1 MILYEWGLLVIR
13 ACHLPIHCECVL
25 DLASSHCV
33 FCHSRW
39 KVSVLY
45 VIHWNWCLVQ
55 DVLKHWDHFV
65 HVYTLP
71 LGNASKWEWSIQSSR
86 CVLKYTYVSP
96 FLLQCVLYQPPLYAV
111 GCPHLLAMEMLTD
124 FPSGKTK
131 TLLYLYPT

>member
-45 VIHWNWCLVQ
+45 VIHWSMNWCLVQ

-71 LGNASKWEWSIQSSR
+71 LGNASKWEYTVKSVCIKIHLCITVPASV
-86 CVLKYTYVSP
+86 CVIPTPSLCSGMPTP
-96 FLLQCVLYQPPLYAV
+96 FGYGDA
-111 GCPHLLAMEMLTD
+111 D
-124 FPSGKTK
+124 RFPFG
-131 TLLYLYPT
+131 